1 MVDALPSAVGGA
13 GGGGGGGGD
22 DAKAN
27 GNGAHEV
34 IMHARAH
41 ESRRARTHTRTLAGT
56 PRQAHA
62 RTRSHAHTRTRS
74 RSTWVQSI
82 WPLPPCLFQNGGD
95 DSSRPKG
102 EPAEGGGEG
111 GGAGLLTVLLSLSHL
126 PPFSLLS
133 LTSSPTH
140 AHKCTLARNTKTQH
154 VSRSLSRRRPRPLRL
169 GYGTGLQAL
178 SAQPSIS
185 SGVAVQPPSL

>member
-13 GGGGGGGGD
+13 GGGGGD

-56 PRQAHA
+56 PR
-62 RTRSHAHTRTRS
+62 RSHAHTRTRS

-133 LTSSPTH
+133 LTSSPTQ